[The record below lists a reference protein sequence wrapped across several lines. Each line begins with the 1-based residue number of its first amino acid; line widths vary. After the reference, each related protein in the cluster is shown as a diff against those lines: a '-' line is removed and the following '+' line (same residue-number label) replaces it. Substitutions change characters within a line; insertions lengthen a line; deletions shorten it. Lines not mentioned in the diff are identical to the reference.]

1 MRFPSYAHNYGW
13 LRWAGGQNTP
23 ANEHDLAKFMCAV
36 GQHYLNVKSQREQ
49 QKQTRTKFVYFSQ
62 LETTVYIYV
71 GFSYQQYQLPVSTRN
86 IASSSRSIWN
96 GVTAVGS
103 LNTLIADRRAII
115 PLYK

>member
-49 QKQTRTKFVYFSQ
+49 QKQTGTKVRVF
-62 LETTVYIYV
+62 LAIRNYIYMLV
-71 GFSYQQYQLPVSTRN
+71 FRTNSTSCRYRHGILLPPVEAFET
-86 IASSSRSIWN
+86 
-96 GVTAVGS
+96 G
-103 LNTLIADRRAII
+103 
-115 PLYK
+115 